1 MAIDLQLQRLWYGKS
16 RLVWLLLPFSW
27 IFGALVE
34 LRRWCFDRGLF
45 KRFSVGIPVIVVGN
59 LTVGGTGKTPLVIW
73 LANFLFAQKRK
84 VAVITR
90 GYGGQSDQWPQ
101 RVKPGSD
108 PVQVGDE
115 AVLIAQQTQAIVI
128 AGPDRVANARQAIAE
143 GAELIISDDGLQHYR
158 MQRDLELVVVD
169 NSRMFGNGFL
179 LPAGPLR
186 EPVKRLQEAD
196 LILLNQRDDSRPARL
211 DPPSVTYRI
220 RLGNLRALKSEAIRA
235 VAELNGQT
243 VHVITAIGHPQSFI
257 SALEQLGLH
266 VDARILP
273 DHARLSRADIEFD
286 DDLPVL
292 MTEKDAVKCQHI
304 ADSRHWAVTTQ
315 VQLSTVDEAQL
326 IQCVQRALQINRGI
340 RDN

>member
-115 AVLIAQQTQAIVI
+115 AVLIAQQAQAIVI

-273 DHARLSRADIEFD
+273 DHARLSRADIEFN

-315 VQLSTVDEAQL
+315 VQLSTADEAQL

-340 RDN
+340 REN

>member
-1 MAIDLQLQRLWYGKS
+1 MGIDLQLQRLWYGKS
-16 RLVWLLLPFSW
+16 RLAWLLLPFSW
-27 IFGALVE
+27 IFGALFE
-34 LRRWCFDRGLF
+34 LRRWCFARGLF

-73 LANFLFAQKRK
+73 LANSLFAQKRK

-90 GYGGQSDQWPQ
+90 GYGGQSNQWPQ

-143 GAELIISDDGLQHYR
+143 GAELILSDDGLQHYR

-196 LILLNQRDDSRPARL
+196 LVLLNQRDDSRPARL
-211 DPPSVTYRI
+211 DLSSVTYRI

-273 DHARLSRADIEFD
+273 DHARLSRADIEFN

-315 VQLSTVDEAQL
+315 VQLSTADEAQL

-340 RDN
+340 REN

>member
-27 IFGALVE
+27 FFGALVE
-34 LRRWCFDRGLF
+34 LRRCCFAHGLF
-45 KRFSVGIPVIVVGN
+45 RRFSVGIPVIVVGN

-73 LANFLFAQKRK
+73 LANTLIEQKRK

-90 GYGGQSDQWPQ
+90 GYGGQSDHWPH
-101 RVKPGSD
+101 RVKSGSD

-158 MQRDLELVVVD
+158 LQRDLELVVVD
-169 NSRMFGNGFL
+169 NSRMFGNGLL

-186 EPVKRLQEAD
+186 EPVRRLQEAD
-196 LILLNQRDDSRPARL
+196 LVLLNQRDDSLQTHL
-211 DPPSVTYRI
+211 DQPSVTYRV
-220 RLGNLRALKSEAIRA
+220 RVGNLRALKSEAIRS
-235 VAELNGQT
+235 VAELNGQS
-243 VHVITAIGHPQSFI
+243 VHVVTAIGHPQSFI
-257 SALEQLGLH
+257 AAIEELGLN
-266 VDARILP
+266 VDARIFP
-273 DHARLSRADIEFD
+273 DHSRLSRADIEFGD
-286 DDLPVL
+286 ELPVL

-315 VQLSTVDEAQL
+315 VQLSTADAAQL
-326 IQCVQRALQINRGI
+326 LLFVQRVLQ
-340 RDN
+340 

>member
-73 LANFLFAQKRK
+73 LANSLFAQKRK

-90 GYGGQSDQWPQ
+90 GYGGQSDQWPR

-158 MQRDLELVVVD
+158 MRRDLELVVVD

-220 RLGNLRALKSEAIRA
+220 RLVNLRALKSEAIRA

-273 DHARLSRADIEFD
+273 DHARLSRADIEFN

>member
-73 LANFLFAQKRK
+73 LANSLFAQKRK

-90 GYGGQSDQWPQ
+90 GYGGQSDQWPR

-220 RLGNLRALKSEAIRA
+220 RLVNLRALKSEAIRA

>member
-196 LILLNQRDDSRPARL
+196 LVLLNQRDDSRSARL
-211 DPPSVTYRI
+211 DLPSVTYRI

-273 DHARLSRADIEFD
+273 DHARLSRADIEFN

-315 VQLSTVDEAQL
+315 VQLSTADEAQL

-340 RDN
+340 REN

>member
-34 LRRWCFDRGLF
+34 LRRWCFARGLF

-158 MQRDLELVVVD
+158 MRRDLELVVVD

-211 DPPSVTYRI
+211 DLPSVTYRI

-315 VQLSTVDEAQL
+315 VQLSTADEAQL

-340 RDN
+340 RNN

>member
-1 MAIDLQLQRLWYGKS
+1 M
-16 RLVWLLLPFSW
+16 
-27 IFGALVE
+27 
-34 LRRWCFDRGLF
+34 
-45 KRFSVGIPVIVVGN
+45 
-59 LTVGGTGKTPLVIW
+59 
-73 LANFLFAQKRK
+73 
-84 VAVITR
+84 
-90 GYGGQSDQWPQ
+90 
-101 RVKPGSD
+101 KPGSD

-273 DHARLSRADIEFD
+273 DHARLSRADIEFN
-286 DDLPVL
+286 DDLTVL